1 MLDNATIKIVL
12 KPEEYEKFCR
22 IAKRVGMKPDM
33 LGQKLLI
40 ERLIK
45 EAGEQEILAYLKNR
59 RGYYVAYDIIASDL
73 GIPKD
78 EVWGLLYNLEKHGK
92 IKQHDSQPNFSI
104 GDDHDGR
111 P

>member
-1 MLDNATIKIVL
+1 
-12 KPEEYEKFCR
+12 
-22 IAKRVGMKPDM
+22 MKPDM
-33 LGQKLLI
+33 LRQEMIL

-92 IKQHDSQPNFSI
+92 IKQHGSQPNFAVITESDE
-104 GDDHDGR
+104 GKNGR
-111 P
+111 ATQDSS